1 MLGLNRLSIQSKM
14 IVLLL
19 AVSLC
24 SIAVIAGIGY
34 RSAKE
39 ALTASVE
46 NQLQGVRVA
55 KTTTLKEM
63 LGALRD
69 QAILMSD
76 SRMVI
81 DAMLAFNRGYRD
93 LSSKTLSS
101 DEQEQLKNFYQNDFL
116 PKLAPRL
123 EGEPVLDQY
132 LPTSPAERYLQ
143 YQYIAANPHPYQ
155 QKQDLNQAAKD
166 DTLYGQTHAK
176 FHPFFARAVKIFGF
190 EDMMLVDPE
199 TLDVVYS
206 YQKTTEFASN
216 LRTGP
221 YSNTNLGDRVRAIR
235 AARDRDDFKIADF
248 ESFRPSLGTSMGF
261 AMSPIF
267 DGTTMV
273 GILVLQF
280 PIELFNRVLTGD
292 YNWTG
297 EGLGQTGECFVVG
310 PDKTLRSRSRF
321 MRVDPDGFYES
332 LREAGVSAKTIA
344 AIQRQGSAMN
354 LVSVTT
360 PGVEKALRGQS
371 GLEVTTDYR
380 GKRVLSAYG
389 PLELDSLRWAVIADM
404 GEDEATAP
412 IRKFGRRVV
421 IASSAMALF
430 VSLLALISSYALT
443 RPLRE
448 LTEGARRLGAGQTD
462 VKVRVTSRDEFGE
475 LGVVFNE
482 MADNIRTQTD
492 RLEDQVNKNQELLL
506 SILPASAVAQRQE
519 GDEKASRE
527 FSDVSVMFCEILGLE
542 EFSARV
548 SDAKAL
554 SALGD
559 LIATFDDAADKLAI
573 EKVRSIGASYLAV
586 CGLSVARPDHARRM
600 VQFAAE
606 LARIV
611 SMFNREHKSELSV
624 AVGINSGP
632 VVGGVVGRR
641 KFLYDL
647 WGDTVTIAR
656 KLAAGK
662 GAAIRVTQEV
672 KNRMG
677 DEFSCSGPIQ
687 VDGEGKPSIEA
698 WQIAV

>member
-81 DAMLAFNRGYRD
+81 DAMLSFNRGYRD
-93 LSSKTLSS
+93 LSSKILSS

-123 EGEPVLDQY
+123 EGQPVLDQY
-132 LPTSPAERYLQ
+132 LPASPAEKYLQ

-206 YQKTTEFASN
+206 YQKTTEFATN

-297 EGLGQTGECFVVG
+297 EGLGQTGECYVVG

-389 PLELDSLRWAVIADM
+389 PLEVDSLRWAVIADM
-404 GEDEATAP
+404 DEDEATAP

-421 IASSAMALF
+421 IASSAMALL

-586 CGLSVARPDHARRM
+586 CGLSVARPDQARRM

-662 GAAIRVTQEV
+662 GAAIRVTQGV

>member
-1 MLGLNRLSIQSKM
+1 MFGLNRLSIQSKM

-24 SIAVIAGIGY
+24 SIAIIAGIGY

-81 DAMLAFNRGYRD
+81 DAMLSFNRGYRD

-101 DEQEQLKNFYQNDFL
+101 DQHEQVKNFYRDDFL

-123 EGEPVLDQY
+123 EGQPVLDQY

-143 YQYIAANPHPYQ
+143 YQYIAANPHPYL
-155 QKQDLNQAAKD
+155 QKQDLIQAVND
-166 DTLYGQTHAK
+166 ETLYGQTHAK

-248 ESFRPSLGTSMGF
+248 EPFRPSLGSSMGF

-292 YNWTG
+292 DNWTG
-297 EGLGQTGECFVVG
+297 EGLGKTGECYVVG

-321 MRVDPDGFYES
+321 MRTDPKGFYES
-332 LREAGVSAKTIA
+332 LRDAGVNAKTIA
-344 AIQRQGSAMN
+344 AIERQGSAMN
-354 LVSVTT
+354 LLSVTT
-360 PGVEKALRGQS
+360 PGVERALRGQS

-389 PLELDSLRWAVIADM
+389 PLELDSVRWAVIADM
-404 GEDEATAP
+404 DEEEATAP

-421 IASSAMALF
+421 IASSAMALL

-443 RPLRE
+443 RPLRA

-462 VKVRVTSRDEFGE
+462 VKVRVSSRDEFGE
-475 LGVVFNE
+475 LAGVFNE

-519 GDEKASRE
+519 GDERASRE
-527 FSDVSVMFCEILGLE
+527 FSDVSVLFCEILGLE
-542 EFSARV
+542 EFSERV

-559 LIATFDDAADKLAI
+559 LIATFDEAADKLAI

-600 VQFAAE
+600 VQFAEE
-606 LARIV
+606 LVRIV
-611 SMFNREHKSELSV
+611 SMFNREHKADLSV

-662 GAAIRVTQEV
+662 GAAIRVTQGV

-687 VDGEGKPSIEA
+687 VDGEGKPPIEA

>member
-81 DAMLAFNRGYRD
+81 DAMLSFNRGYRD
-93 LSSKTLSS
+93 LSSKILSS

-123 EGEPVLDQY
+123 EGQPVLDQY
-132 LPTSPAERYLQ
+132 LPASPAEKYLQ

-206 YQKTTEFASN
+206 YQKTTEFATN

-297 EGLGQTGECFVVG
+297 EGLGQTGECYVVG

-389 PLELDSLRWAVIADM
+389 PLEVDSLRWAVIADM
-404 GEDEATAP
+404 DEDEATAP

-421 IASSAMALF
+421 IASSAMALL

-662 GAAIRVTQEV
+662 GAAIRVTQGV